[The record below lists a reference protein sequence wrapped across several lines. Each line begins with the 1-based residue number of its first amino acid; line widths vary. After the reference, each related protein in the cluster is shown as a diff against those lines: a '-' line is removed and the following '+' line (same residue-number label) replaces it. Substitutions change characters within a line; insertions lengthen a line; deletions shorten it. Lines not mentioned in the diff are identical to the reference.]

1 MEINKSKGFFSDDS
15 IFNFVNVL
23 LICLLVFVV
32 AYPVLYSFFAS
43 ISSGQA
49 VDAGWVVFFPRE
61 VTFAAYHAI
70 FRESLF
76 WRSYAN
82 TILYT
87 VGASTFTMVLNITAA
102 FALKYKH
109 LHFMKLFNWF
119 MMITMFFGAGLIPT
133 FILMSDLGLRNPLGL
148 VIMGGASAF
157 TIVIIRSAF
166 LGVPKDLYDAAEIDG
181 ANDFHVFKNVGLPS
195 IKPTIVVFWFMAA
208 MGTWNAWVMA
218 SVLLRN
224 ENHIPLQL
232 FLRRII
238 IQMQEL
244 GEMAAIA
251 DQFAMVHSPLTTI
264 YALIVMSMIP
274 VLIVF
279 PVMQK
284 YFKRG
289 IMEGGIKA

>member
-15 IFNFVNVL
+15 IFNFLNVL
-23 LICLLVFVV
+23 FICLLVFIV

-61 VTFAAYHAI
+61 ITFAAYEAI
-70 FRESLF
+70 FQENLF

-82 TILYT
+82 TIMYT
-87 VGASTFTMVLNITAA
+87 AGASTFTMTLTLTAA
-102 FALKYKH
+102 FALKYKQ
-109 LHFMKLFNWF
+109 LHFMRLINWF

-133 FILMSDLGLRNPLGL
+133 FILMSDLNLRNPLGL
-148 VIMGGASAF
+148 IIMGGASAF
-157 TIVIIRSAF
+157 TIIIVRSAYM
-166 LGVPKDLYDAAEIDG
+166 GVPGDLYDAAEIDG
-181 ANDFHVFKNVGLPS
+181 ANDWLVFRKVGLPS
-195 IKPTIVVFWFMAA
+195 IKPTIVVFWFMSA

-218 SVLLRN
+218 SVLLRD

-232 FLRRII
+232 FLRRIV

-244 GEMAAIA
+244 GEMATIA

-264 YALIVMSMIP
+264 YALIIMSMIP
-274 VLIVF
+274 VFIVF